1 MSYLLGIDVG
11 TTRTAAAIGRS
22 GARPSDTEIVNLG
35 DRSSAVPSVLYIG
48 DDGAVIVGEAAER
61 RAVSSP
67 DHVVR
72 EFKRRIG
79 DPTPILVAGRPWAPE
94 ELSARLVRW
103 VVDRAAQRE
112 GGPAMRV
119 AVAHPASWGAHK
131 KDRLGAAVAAQG
143 VPITFIAE
151 PQAAALHYAAGE
163 RVEPGSTIA
172 VYDLGG
178 GTFDAAVVHKDDH
191 GFTLLGRPEGIE
203 RLGGIDFDEVVFEH
217 VRQGLPEAFDGLD
230 ETDPAV
236 LSAVAAVRRE
246 CTEAKEAL
254 SSDTEVS
261 IQVMTPA
268 GQGSVRLHRSEF
280 EAMIRPRV
288 EETVDALRRAVGSAG
303 LAPAQL
309 SAVLL
314 VGGSSRIPLVGQL
327 VSEQLGRPVAVD
339 ADPKNAIAMGAALS
353 LRPPS
358 GSGAMPQVSPSRPGP
373 GGPPMGAAALAG
385 AGAPM
390 GTGATPPIGVGSSSY
405 PPRPGYGEAAAAAAP
420 APTQWMSGSRNGP
433 MPPAPSYPE
442 RPQLDPDDGRDFIE
456 YADRPRGP
464 SAARL
469 VTIGGIAAAI
479 AVVAAIALWPTG
491 GSVPLEPDVQSSD
504 PPVSAVTNPGDATSE
519 PEPDQEEQGGDNGHP
534 NPPQGPGAPV
544 PPDQPAPTSKPAA
557 TTEPVE
563 PTTTTTRPAP
573 TTTTP
578 PPTTTTRPTTTA
590 PTTPPSGNP
599 PPSSVGASGPPP
611 SSPAV
616 AAGGG
621 QGRGGHGVS

>member
-358 GSGAMPQVSPSRPGP
+358 GSGAMPQVSPSRPAP
-373 GGPPMGAAALAG
+373 GGQPMGAAALAG

-405 PPRPGYGEAAAAAAP
+405 PPRPGYGEPAAAAAP

-491 GSVPLEPDVQSSD
+491 GSVPLEPDVTSSD
-504 PPVSAVTNPGDATSE
+504 PPISAVTDPGEPTPDEKPAPEDDNGSGGPAGQGTEPTRRPPGD
-519 PEPDQEEQGGDNGHP
+519 
-534 NPPQGPGAPV
+534 
-544 PPDQPAPTSKPAA
+544 PAPTQATEVPR
-557 TTEPVE
+557 TTEGRPDPTTTRQPD
-563 PTTTTTRPAP
+563 PTTTTTRPP
-573 TTTTP
+573 TTTTTP
-578 PPTTTTRPTTTA
+578 PAPTTT
-590 PTTPPSGNP
+590 P
-599 PPSSVGASGPPP
+599 PPPTSASQPPAASGSQPP
-611 SSPAV
+611 SSPAR
-616 AAGGG
+616 AGG
-621 QGRGGHGVS
+621 VA